1 MKKEEIQAWDWQR
14 ILFGQ
19 APAEFLLEVL
29 IRTIV
34 IYLLLMVV
42 LRLLGKRMD
51 GQLTLTEMAVMV
63 TLGAIVSVPMQMPE
77 RGLLV
82 GVVALICV
90 MIFQRG
96 LNWLNVKNAEV
107 EEMTQGTLSIL
118 VKDGIIQT
126 DQLQRAGLSRQHL
139 FSALRQKK
147 IYSLGK
153 VKRVYF
159 EACGLVNVYSEKE
172 KKSGLPIFPFH
183 ETELMEGSTEADESK
198 VACVICGNTTN
209 SMNDNHPCK
218 NCGSKQWMQ
227 AIY

>member
-1 MKKEEIQAWDWQR
+1 
-14 ILFGQ
+14 
-19 APAEFLLEVL
+19 
-29 IRTIV
+29 
-34 IYLLLMVV
+34 
-42 LRLLGKRMD
+42 MD
-51 GQLTLTEMAVMV
+51 GQLTLTEMAVMI

-209 SMNDNHPCK
+209 SINNNHPCK